1 MGAAAQAVR
10 KFGGDRLTLYNDRS
24 SLSYNDRYS
33 GDPSGDTGDRDGQI
47 HEGEKMCKT
56 DAAQAAHGVILS
68 GDRGSLVF
76 RAIGMLF
83 ATAVTLSAQ
92 QALGQS
98 TATAGDATS
107 GDILEEVTVTAQKR
121 SENLQTTAITANV
134 LSAADLAAKEIKN
147 LDSLQFFN
155 PGMSVTA
162 AGITSNVNIRGI
174 GLGVSS
180 PVVVAGV
187 AVYREGLFQ
196 PPILSSE
203 PLYDLERVEV
213 LRGPQG
219 TFVGSSS
226 TGGAIFYVPQA
237 PQIGVNEGRVQLQFG
252 NYQDVASE
260 GAFNFAASDSFAAR
274 VAYNIESRDSFFT
287 QAGPVANENP
297 SHTAFQQPGDLNQRN
312 LRVGLL
318 WLPTSKLS
326 VKSTTT
332 VNRNTTG
339 GLAHVASGNNPFYV
353 AGPLDYTLDY
363 TIANTTYSEQGVRQ
377 ALEASY
383 TFDNGL
389 TLRSISGANTVHVW
403 YVDDF
408 FSTSA
413 ASGEFNNNVH
423 ERLLSQEFNLLSPT
437 DQRVQWVLGSYYFY
451 NPAQVVVQITQPSAP
466 TTVQANTTTYKS
478 AVAGF
483 GQVSMDLTSGLQL
496 QVGARYTSSRARITG
511 ANTLIGLAPF
521 PIVIPQRAREEDSA
535 TTGKVA
541 LNWTISPNHYAYT
554 FAAKGYK
561 AGGINGGAQPN
572 FAPEVVYDYELGL
585 KSTLADGHI
594 RTQIN
599 AFYMDYQDMQLT
611 AYIVPSGPGGG
622 VGVTNAGKASI
633 YGLEAQAQSKF
644 GRVGVDLNFGYV
656 HSSLGQTL
664 YVNPNLLPGAG
675 NIPLGPQCP
684 AGVPPSPSCFD
695 YGLVTSDLEG
705 RATPYSPRYTVSA
718 GVEYRMPA
726 RGGELTPRVDYSVT
740 SHQWQTIQQLPGDYM
755 TARHLLNA
763 KLTFTHGTWMLQAY
777 GTNLFDDIYVSGST
791 YGPSNFLGSP
801 RQYGVRAAKSF

>member
-1 MGAAAQAVR
+1 MYKINAVHAADGVVLPGDLETLVSRRIVGALAALMVA
-10 KFGGDRLTLYNDRS
+10 L
-24 SLSYNDRYS
+24 
-33 GDPSGDTGDRDGQI
+33 P
-47 HEGEKMCKT
+47 
-56 DAAQAAHGVILS
+56 
-68 GDRGSLVF
+68 
-76 RAIGMLF
+76 
-83 ATAVTLSAQ
+83 AQ
-92 QALGQS
+92 QAHGQS
-98 TATAGDATS
+98 GGAADVAAS
-107 GDILEEVTVTAQKR
+107 DILEEVTVTAQKR

-134 LSAADLAAKEIKN
+134 LSATDLADKEIKN
-147 LDSLQFFN
+147 LDALQFFN

-237 PQIGVNEGRVQLQFG
+237 PEIGVNEGRVQLQFG
-252 NYQDVASE
+252 NYENVASE
-260 GAFNFAASDSFAAR
+260 GAFNFAVTDTFAAR
-274 VAYNIESRDSFFT
+274 VAYNVESRDSFFT
-287 QAGPVANENP
+287 QAGPVADENP
-297 SHTAFQQPGDLNQRN
+297 SRTAFQQPGDLNQRN

-318 WLPTSKLS
+318 WLPTDKLS
-326 VKSTTT
+326 VQSTTT

-353 AGPLDYTLDY
+353 AGPLSYTLDY
-363 TIANTTYSEQGVRQ
+363 TIANTLYSEEGVRQ

-389 TLRSISGANTVHVW
+389 TLRSISGANAVHVW

-413 ASGEFNNNVH
+413 TSGEFNNNVH

-451 NPAQVVVQITQPSAP
+451 NPAQVVVQITQPMAP
-466 TTVQANTTTYKS
+466 TTIQANTTTYKS

-483 GQVSMDLTSGLQL
+483 GQVGVDLAHGLQL
-496 QVGARYTSSRARITG
+496 QVGARYTASRARITG
-511 ANTLIGLAPF
+511 ANTLLGLAPF

-535 TTGKVA
+535 TTGKVT

-572 FAPEVVYDYELGL
+572 FAPEIVYDYELGL

-594 RTQIN
+594 RTQVN
-599 AFYMDYQDMQLT
+599 AFYMDYQDMQLS

-622 VGVTNAGKASI
+622 IGVTNAGKASI
-633 YGLEAQAQSKF
+633 YGLEAQVQSKF
-644 GRVGVDLNFGYV
+644 ARFGVDLNLGYV
-656 HSSLGQTL
+656 HSTLGQTL

-755 TARHLLNA
+755 SARHLLNA

-777 GTNLFDDIYVSGST
+777 GTNLSDEIYVSGST